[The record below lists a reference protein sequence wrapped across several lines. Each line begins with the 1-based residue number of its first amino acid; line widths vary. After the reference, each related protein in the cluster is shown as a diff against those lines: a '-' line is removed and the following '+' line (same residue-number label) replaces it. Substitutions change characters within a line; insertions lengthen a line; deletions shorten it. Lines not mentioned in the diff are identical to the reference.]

1 MNESPTSSRLLGEA
15 ETTIMEGR
23 DAVAETRAEE
33 PIGADTRPPPS
44 SRRGAPASRR
54 AAPSAR
60 PSEDV
65 AAVYLQEISAS
76 APLSREIEVEL
87 GRRIESAERTM
98 IEAWVASPVALRALA
113 ALADDVRAGRVDMSD
128 LLLNADGGD
137 APSDATSVRM
147 ARLLGLA
154 RSLAEAGR
162 TEASGQRARA
172 ALSAGLSDVR
182 LGPLVEERIER
193 ALSAA
198 IPAVDRLGRQAIEGT
213 LSAMRAARREA
224 AEARAEMVRANLRLV
239 AAAARQLRHRGVPLL
254 DLIQEGNLGLIRA
267 AEKFDYRRG
276 YRFSTYAMWWI
287 KQALSR
293 ALLYQ
298 GQVIRVPVH
307 IAETR
312 RRALQA
318 RRELEQE
325 HAREAAPEEVAER
338 SGLSMEKL
346 QTLREMALPPVYLD
360 APVGDD
366 DGARQGDFFASEGAA
381 PDELL
386 VHRRLHAQVSALLES
401 LTPRE
406 RDVLRLRFGLDGGQ
420 PHTLAEI
427 GGMFSVSR
435 ERVRQIEESA
445 LSKLRTLSRR
455 QALETPLGG

>member
-1 MNESPTSSRLLGEA
+1 MNDSPTNSRLLGEA
-15 ETTIMEGR
+15 ETTILEGR
-23 DAVAETRAEE
+23 RAVAGARAEE
-33 PIGADTRPPPS
+33 QRGADPRPPPS
-44 SRRGAPASRR
+44 SRQGAPASRR
-54 AAPSAR
+54 AAPPAR

-65 AAVYLQEISAS
+65 AAVYLQEISGS
-76 APLSREIEVEL
+76 APLSRELEVEL
-87 GRRIESAERTM
+87 GRRIESAERAM

-113 ALADDVRAGRVDMSD
+113 ALADDLRAGRVDMSD

-137 APSDATSVRM
+137 APSDATSVTM

-172 ALSAGLSDVR
+172 ALSSGLSDVR

-193 ALSAA
+193 ALRAA
-198 IPAVDRLGRQAIEGT
+198 IPAVDGRGREAIEGT
-213 LSAMRAARREA
+213 LSAMRVAGRAA

-346 QTLREMALPPVYLD
+346 QTLREVALPPVYLD

-386 VHRRLHAQVSALLES
+386 VHRRLHAQVSALLEA